1 MVSRLNR
8 AIDASVRAAQHVP
21 TWIATLAF
29 AWAFMMALQALPFL
43 VPGWFE

>member
-1 MVSRLNR
+1 MVNRVNR
-8 AIDASVRAAQHVP
+8 AIDAFARVAQHVP

-43 VPGWFE
+43 APGWFE